1 MEKQV
6 GPLQKQSE
14 TARKYLLFKDEL
26 KKLDINAFFLE
37 MEHLKEILDKDTEN
51 REILNNDLTQNKEE
65 LEHTKEEYER
75 IEQAL
80 EEINQAIDASK
91 NQVHELRLK
100 NETFGR

>member
-1 MEKQV
+1 
-6 GPLQKQSE
+6 
-14 TARKYLLFKDEL
+14 
-26 KKLDINAFFLE
+26 

-100 NETFGR
+100 MNVWKVRSTLSTSRS